1 MYREA
6 RRSIYAS
13 RMWRLLRKTAC
24 RRARGAC
31 ESCGTPARRLEVHHL
46 HPLADGGAPF
56 PPVERLIAL
65 CAHCHGR
72 RHGRVSVER
81 LAWRAHIAAA
91 IQPEQQPA
99 PAGTFH

>member
-1 MYREA
+1 MPPACGACSARRRAGGRAVNVNRAARRRGGSKSTTCTPWPTAA
-6 RRSIYAS
+6 RRS
-13 RMWRLLRKTAC
+13 RQWK
-24 RRARGAC
+24 
-31 ESCGTPARRLEVHHL
+31 
-46 HPLADGGAPF
+46 
-56 PPVERLIAL
+56 RLIAL
-65 CAHCHGR
+65 WAHCHGR